1 MELLVCVVNREEH
14 LQGVLTGLVEL
25 GVGATVIS
33 SKGMGR
39 LMSREM
45 PVLAGLQSVIDA
57 ARPQNSTVFSVI
69 EQGEKLDAALAMVRE
84 VCGGLQPPGTGIV
97 FTVPVSAV
105 FGLAERLEG
114 PADAADG

>member
-14 LQGVLTGLVEL
+14 LEGVLTGLVKL

-57 ARPQNSTVFSVI
+57 ARPENSTVFSVI
-69 EQGEKLDAALAMVRE
+69 EDHKLAAALAVVRD
-84 VCGGLQPPGTGIV
+84 VCGGLEPPGTGIV
-97 FTVPVSAV
+97 FTVPVSHAY
-105 FGLAERLEG
+105 GLAERLEG
-114 PADAADG
+114 STDS

>member
-14 LQGVLTGLVEL
+14 LEGVLTGLVEL
-25 GVGATVIS
+25 GVGATVIA

-57 ARPQNSTVFSVI
+57 ARPENSTVFSVI
-69 EQGEKLDAALAMVRE
+69 GQDKLDAALAVVRE
-84 VCGGLQPPGTGIV
+84 VCGGLKQPGTGIV
-97 FTVPVSAV
+97 FTVPVSHAM
-105 FGLAERLEG
+105 GLAARLEG
-114 PADAADG
+114 PHDATKA